1 MKIRCKCLILLLSIA
16 TAFGADKD
24 EGFRPGAA
32 DTFEH
37 QQSVSGLT
45 VAADA
50 YSTEEE
56 AKQAF
61 GKLDPNKY
69 GVLPVLVVMQNN
81 SGEALRLDEMKV
93 SYIRADGREYG
104 AVPADDVPYLRGVQR
119 PQTTPGPRPSPI
131 PRNPIPGLG
140 GGNRN
145 NNPLAAWEIEG
156 RRFAAEM
163 LPPGDSA
170 YGFFYF
176 DVLLTRGSLL
186 YITGIREASTGQELF
201 YMEIPLE

>member
-16 TAFGADKD
+16 VAFGADKD
-24 EGFRPGAA
+24 EVFRPGPASSFA
-32 DTFEH
+32 NH
-37 QQSVSGLT
+37 QRVGGLT
-45 VAADA
+45 IAADA
-50 YSTEEE
+50 YSTQEETR
-56 AKQAF
+56 AAF

-69 GVLPVLVVMQNN
+69 GVLPVLVVMQND
-81 SGEALRLDEMKV
+81 SDEALRLDEMRV
-93 SYIRADGREYG
+93 SYLRADGRAYG
-104 AVPADDVPYLRGVQR
+104 AVPADEVPYLRGAQK
-119 PQTTPGPRPSPI
+119 PTTTPRTTPF

-140 GGNRN
+140 GGGN
-145 NNPLAAWEIEG
+145 NNPLDAWEIEG

-176 DVLLTRGSLL
+176 DVLLSRDALL

-201 YMEIPLE
+201 YVEIPLE